1 MIRID
6 RYLVEEH
13 VASHLFQVGCAEADA
28 LALLV
33 DVCDEA
39 AHALVLLKHVL
50 QQSWHLLLMHCQKRQ
65 HPSLA
70 EAPALPVDIGDEA
83 AHALI
88 LLEYILQTS

>member
-50 QQSWHLLLMHCQKRQ
+50 QTVM
-65 HPSLA
+65 
-70 EAPALPVDIGDEA
+70 ALC
-83 AHALI
+83 
-88 LLEYILQTS
+88 